1 MGCQLT
7 NLDYNLHC
15 LLHNLDAHKLVRT
28 VEVAATSEDIWTWQT
43 LERKLCT
50 VCAATDGLHLRSD
63 TTLLHRLEH
72 DVDDVHVGVN
82 LLLHVVV
89 LVLKLNGDSTLTPL
103 LVHLLDAIL
112 DEVLA
117 ILKAVAVVVAYD
129 VRQSSLLTA

>member
-7 NLDYNLHC
+7 NLDNNLHG
-15 LLHNLDAHKLVRT
+15 LLHNLNAHELVRT
-28 VEVAATSEDIWTWQT
+28 MKVATTGEDIWTRQS

-63 TTLLHRLEH
+63 TTLLHCLEH
-72 DVDDVHVGVN
+72 NVDDVHVGVD

-89 LVLKLNGDSTLTPL
+89 LVLELYRNSTLTPL
-103 LVHLLDAIL
+103 LVHLLDAVL

-117 ILKAVAVVVAYD
+117 ILKTVAVVVAYD
-129 VRQSSLLTA
+129 VRECGLLAA

>member
-43 LERKLCT
+43 LKRKLCT
-50 VCAATDGLHLRSD
+50 VSTATDRLHLRSY
-63 TTLLHRLEH
+63 TALLHRLEH
-72 DVDDVHVGVN
+72 DVDDVHVGVY

-129 VRQSSLLTA
+129 VRQSSLLAA